1 MSTGV
6 SSNGP
11 ETPQHVCAPARN
23 DFTVFERDAI
33 EQSIGAR
40 FERQV
45 GEHAGCLAVRTRA
58 HRLTYADLNGEA
70 NRIAAAILGAR
81 GVGPEPVA
89 LLFEQGAPLIAA
101 ILAVLKTGKA
111 YVALDPTFPSARLV
125 SMLDGAGAELLLAD
139 EASLEA
145 ATALAGGE
153 RLLLPVVGGPGPDP
167 GNPVVDV
174 PPDTVAYIFQTSGST
189 GPPKGVYDTHRNV
202 LHNVLR
208 YTNSLR
214 IRPDD
219 RLTLL
224 QSCSFSGSVS
234 SLFCALLNGAATFPF
249 DVRRDGPRQLA
260 EWLRQERITMYHSVP
275 TIFRSFLSG
284 DARFP
289 DVRYIR
295 LEGDR
300 SSRVDVDLYRRHFE
314 PGCVLV
320 NGLGAT
326 ETGIAR
332 QFFVD
337 HETEVGDGV
346 LPVGYPVRDVDVLLL
361 DEAGDEV
368 EVGQVGEIV
377 VRSAYLALG
386 YWRRQDLTEA
396 AFRPDPGGGRM
407 RVYRTGDTGRMRVD
421 GCLEYLGR
429 TDFVLKV
436 RGSRIAPAEIESALV
451 GLPDVEEAVVTT
463 VEGNG
468 DEVRLVAYLVPV
480 PGAGVSPTVLRRQLA
495 ETLPEYMIPS
505 LYMRLDAL
513 PLDAN
518 GKLDRLSLPPPTLP
532 ERRAGSA
539 NSPRG
544 PLEVRIARLFEDVL
558 GLERIGIDESF
569 FDLGGDSLAAAEVCA
584 QLGAET
590 GRNLPAATL
599 LRAPTVEELAR
610 LLCSTDE
617 PALVPALVPI
627 QSLGARPPL
636 FLVSDEIGPGHYAD
650 LARHLGD
657 DQPVWGLQ
665 SMTGV
670 DRIPALAAGYLT
682 EIRAVQPSGPYRLGG
697 WCVCGVVA
705 FEVAQQLHELG
716 EEVELLALIGI
727 SAYDFPQLVS
737 PAARRRYRR
746 SHGFVGLVRGHLARA
761 RAMRA
766 REGTRY
772 VLHKGTRI
780 APYLRSR
787 LAPRV
792 TALLGRLPHFRNDA
806 GDVPHT
812 TAGAFALYAPKP
824 FPGRATLFLA
834 ADETATYSCD
844 PSADWRGLA
853 LEGVDV
859 HLVPGDHDAILAEP
873 RVRELARLLTESLAR
888 AG

>member
-1 MSTGV
+1 MR
-6 SSNGP
+6 NGP
-11 ETPQHVCAPARN
+11 ETPQHVCASTGTG
-23 DFTVFERDAI
+23 FTVFEHDAI

-45 GEHAGCLAVRTRA
+45 EEHAGCLAVRTHT
-58 HRLTYADLNGEA
+58 HRLTYTDLNGEA

-81 GVGPEPVA
+81 GASPEPVA

-111 YVALDPTFPSARLV
+111 YVALDPTFPSTRLV
-125 SMLDGAGAELLLAD
+125 SMLDEAGAELLLAD
-139 EASLEA
+139 EASL
-145 ATALAGGE
+145 ATAFALATGE
-153 RLLLPVVGGPGPDP
+153 RQLLPVVGGPGPDP

-174 PPDTVAYIFQTSGST
+174 SPDTVAYIFQTSGST

-214 IRPDD
+214 IGPDD

-249 DVRRDGPRQLA
+249 DVRRDGPRRLA
-260 EWLRQERITMYHSVP
+260 EWLREEHITMYHSVP

-289 DVRYIR
+289 DVRCIR

-314 PGCVLV
+314 PRCVLV

-332 QFFVD
+332 QFFID
-337 HETEVGDGV
+337 HETDVDDGV
-346 LPVGYPVRDVDVLLL
+346 LPVGYPVRDVDVFLL

-368 EVGQVGEIV
+368 EVGHIGEIA
-377 VRSAYLALG
+377 VRSAYLAPG

-396 AFRPDPGGGRM
+396 AFHPDPGGGRL

-429 TDFVLKV
+429 MDYVLKV
-436 RGSRIAPAEIESALV
+436 RGSRIAPAEIESALL
-451 GLPDVEEAVVTT
+451 GLPEVEEAVATT

-468 DEVRLVAYLVPV
+468 DEVQLVAYLVLA
-480 PGAGVSPTVLRRQLA
+480 PGADVSPTVLRRRLA
-495 ETLPEYMIPS
+495 GTLPEHMIPS
-505 LYMRLDAL
+505 RYMRLDAL

-518 GKLDRLSLPPPTLP
+518 GKLDRRSLPPPTLP
-532 ERRAGSA
+532 ERRCSNG
-539 NSPRG
+539 NGPRG
-544 PLEVRIARLFEDVL
+544 PLEERIARLFEDVL

-569 FDLGGDSLAAAEVCA
+569 FDLGGDSLAAAEICA
-584 QLGAET
+584 QLGVET

-599 LRAPTVEELAR
+599 LRAPTVEALAR
-610 LLCSTDE
+610 LLGGAYE
-617 PALVPALVPI
+617 PALSPSLVPI
-627 QSLGARPPL
+627 QSGGTRPPL
-636 FLVSDEIGPGHYAD
+636 FLVSDGIGPGYYAD

-665 SMTGV
+665 LLAGV
-670 DRIPALAAGYLT
+670 DWIPVVATRYLT

-697 WCVCGVVA
+697 WCFCGVVA
-705 FEVAQQLHELG
+705 FEMAHQLLELG
-716 EEVELLALIGI
+716 EEVELLALLGI

-737 PAARRRYRR
+737 PAAWRRYRR
-746 SHGFVGLVRGHLARA
+746 SHGFGALVHDHLVRA

-766 REGTRY
+766 REAMRY
-772 VLHKGTRI
+772 ILVEGLRV
-780 APYLRSR
+780 APYLRGR

-792 TALLGRLPHFRNDA
+792 AVLIGRLPHLRPDA
-806 GDVPHT
+806 RDVPGT
-812 TAGAFALYAPKP
+812 TAEAFALYAPKP
-824 FPGRATLFLA
+824 FPGRVTLFLA
-834 ADETATYSCD
+834 EDETATYSCD

-853 LEGVDV
+853 LADV
-859 HLVPGDHDAILAEP
+859 RVHVVPGDHDAILAEP
-873 RVRELARLLTESLAR
+873 RVRELARLLTESLAPAR
-888 AG
+888 